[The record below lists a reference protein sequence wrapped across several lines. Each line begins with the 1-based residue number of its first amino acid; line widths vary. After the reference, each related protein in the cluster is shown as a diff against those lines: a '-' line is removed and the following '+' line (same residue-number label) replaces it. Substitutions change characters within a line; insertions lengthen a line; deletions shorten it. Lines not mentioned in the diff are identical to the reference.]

1 MLTTIITFFAVVI
14 LLIAHTFSL
23 RGNIFIGLFGIMSKN
38 KHKTSEIFQPNPFYV
53 LMYIVSFVEYL

>member
-23 RGNIFIGLFGIMSKN
+23 HGNIFIGLFGIMSKN
-38 KHKTSEIFQPNPFYV
+38 KHKTSEILQPNPFLCSHV
-53 LMYIVSFVEYL
+53 HCLLC